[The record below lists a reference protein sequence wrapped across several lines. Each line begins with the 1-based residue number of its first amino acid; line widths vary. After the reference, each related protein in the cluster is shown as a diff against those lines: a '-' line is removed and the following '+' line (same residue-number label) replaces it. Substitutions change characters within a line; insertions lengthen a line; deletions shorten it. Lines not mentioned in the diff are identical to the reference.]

1 MFLNLQLEPL
11 AISQLLDSIL
21 RTSPLHASPA
31 PQQHQ
36 RSSKNKPKHG

>member
-21 RTSPLHASPA
+21 RASPLHASPA